1 METQGVARR
10 TRSSTRVIVGWKSK
24 RKKKKGGGVLLYRRE
39 KVLKAV
45 WLAVVCGGV
54 TGLERLSLGR

>member
-1 METQGVARR
+1 MTK
-10 TRSSTRVIVGWKSK
+10 SNIRVILRWMIK
-24 RKKKKGGGVLLYRRE
+24 RKKKGAGGLLYRRE
-39 KVLKAV
+39 EVLKAV